1 MYQIN
6 KIHLRLHNV
15 IYQLYLNKAGK
26 NSTFLH
32 FCPLLYVT
40 LCYDVTKYIPSLC
53 VSLNT
58 DLVILMSIF
67 DSISELKL
75 IYAPA
80 LQY

>member
-6 KIHLRLHNV
+6 KIHLSLHNV

-26 NSTFLH
+26 KSTFLH
-32 FCPLLYVT
+32 FCPLLNVT
-40 LCYDVTKYIPSLC
+40 DVTKYISSSC
-53 VSLNT
+53 VSINT

-75 IYAPA
+75 IYAPV
-80 LQY
+80 L